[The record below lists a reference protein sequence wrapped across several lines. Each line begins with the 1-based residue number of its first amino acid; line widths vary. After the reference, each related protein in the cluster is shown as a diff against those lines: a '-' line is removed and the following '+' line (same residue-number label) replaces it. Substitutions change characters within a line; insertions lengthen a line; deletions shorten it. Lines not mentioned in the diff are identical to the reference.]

1 MQSTNLLNIK
11 ELQIK
16 KLLESNN
23 FIAFV
28 SYSNF
33 DTNQSYEFKNSL
45 NNLGFKAKFIQ
56 NKRLKSLLANTG
68 YKSISSVF
76 QGKGRTY
83 RRSEARYQGACRLFG
98 GLRHREG
105 LLGASQRR
113 GGCSSLQKR
122 AS

>member
-45 NNLGFKAKFIQ
+45 NNL
-56 NKRLKSLLANTG
+56 
-68 YKSISSVF
+68 
-76 QGKGRTY
+76 
-83 RRSEARYQGACRLFG
+83 
-98 GLRHREG
+98 
-105 LLGASQRR
+105 
-113 GGCSSLQKR
+113 
-122 AS
+122 